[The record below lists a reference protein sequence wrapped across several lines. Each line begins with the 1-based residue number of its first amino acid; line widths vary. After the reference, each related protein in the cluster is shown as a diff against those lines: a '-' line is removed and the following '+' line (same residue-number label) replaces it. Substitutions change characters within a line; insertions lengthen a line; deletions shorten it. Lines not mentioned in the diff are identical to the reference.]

1 MAITGP
7 FIAPLPTPTGSPSD
21 DYANKINNAIAELRA
36 ALSGGVDEGDLQLQS
51 VLDLGG
57 LALQGAAYLQ
67 PFSSVPGPG
76 AVARAAYTRGATGDW
91 YLTDGAGNEVR
102 VTSGGALAVSSSAD
116 IYGNQQRHVV
126 LRDFTLVSGS
136 TGGSHNG
143 YSIFEAN
150 TINTD
155 VVFGPLQ
162 IRVGERL
169 KAFRVRTNKNSTGTM
184 SVQFYS
190 STDGGALSSVGT
202 SGTSNTSGLQTI
214 AVTLGSPATTFQDT
228 FYYLRVTCPN
238 VSDRLHAMSFTVDKV
253 V

>member
-1 MAITGP
+1 MSITGP
-7 FIAPLPTPTGSPSD
+7 LVAPLPTPTGSPSD
-21 DYANKINNAIAELRA
+21 DYANKINNAILEIRS
-36 ALSGGVDEGDLQLQS
+36 ALSGNVDESDIQIENGLGLNGCPLEMWTYIQS
-51 VLDLGG
+51 M
-57 LALQGAAYLQ
+57 ANTSA
-67 PFSSVPGPG
+67 PG
-76 AVARAAYTRGATGDW
+76 VVRAAYVKNGDW
-91 YLTDGAGNEVR
+91 YVTDGSGNEVR
-102 VTSGGALAVSSSAD
+102 ITSGGALATTSSSD
-116 IYGNQQRHVV
+116 IYGNQQRYVV
-126 LRDFTLVSGS
+126 LKDFTLVSGT

-162 IRVGERL
+162 VRVGERL

-184 SVQFYS
+184 TVQFYS
-190 STDGGALSSVGT
+190 SNDGGALTSVGT
-202 SGTSNTSGLQTI
+202 SGTSSTSGLQTI
-214 AVTLGSPATTFQDT
+214 AVTLGSPATTTQDT